1 MAEAKKYKEKTMD
14 IVAKL
19 RGWIGGITEL
29 GLSIIALGVVLQV
42 LFGSAIPFIGGDIV
56 GNISALIGSLGSQG
70 LVGLITVG
78 ILLWLFNHLEV
89 E

>member
-1 MAEAKKYKEKTMD
+1 MWLSRANEWVRD
-14 IVAKL
+14 IDHISVSL
-19 RGWIGGITEL
+19 
-29 GLSIIALGVVLQV
+29 IALGVVLQV

-56 GNISALIGSLGSQG
+56 GNISALIGNLGSQG

>member
-1 MAEAKKYKEKTMD
+1 MWLSRANEWVRD
-14 IVAKL
+14 IAPISVSL
-19 RGWIGGITEL
+19 
-29 GLSIIALGVVLQV
+29 IALGVVLQV

-56 GNISALIGSLGSQG
+56 GNISALIGNLGSQG

>member
-1 MAEAKKYKEKTMD
+1 MD
-14 IVAKL
+14 WLTKAGDWVK
-19 RGWIGGITEL
+19 GIAHISVL
-29 GLSIIALGVVLQV
+29 LIALGVVWQV
-42 LFGSAIPFIGGDIV
+42 LFGEAVPFIGGDIV
-56 GNISALIGSLGSQG
+56 GNISALIGNLGSQG

>member
-1 MAEAKKYKEKTMD
+1 MWLTRANEWVRD
-14 IVAKL
+14 IAHISVSL
-19 RGWIGGITEL
+19 
-29 GLSIIALGVVLQV
+29 IALGVVLQI
-42 LFGSAIPFIGGDIV
+42 LFGSTIPFIGGDIV